1 MTIKLD
7 KDIIVYGL
15 DANTRKDAIS
25 KIADFYVSAGI
36 VTDKQAYLDAVEY
49 RESEGTTGIG
59 DGIAIPHGKS
69 DVVTRSAV
77 AIAKLKHPVEWA
89 SLDNEPVENV
99 FLLTIPEGGD
109 NEHLKILS
117 EIASQLMDDDV
128 REALSKADSVFS
140 LSQIFN

>member
-1 MTIKLD
+1 M
-7 KDIIVYGL
+7 
-15 DANTRKDAIS
+15 
-25 KIADFYVSAGI
+25 YVSAGI
-36 VTDKQAYLDAVEY
+36 VTNKQAYLDAVEY

-109 NEHLKILS
+109 NEQLKILS

>member
-7 KDIIVYGL
+7 KDLIVYGP
-15 DANTRKDAIS
+15 DANTRKDATS
-25 KIADFYVSAGI
+25 KIADQYVSAGI

-49 RESEGTTGIG
+49 REAEGTTGIG

-99 FLLTIPEGGD
+99 FLLTIPEGGIT
-109 NEHLKILS
+109 NI
-117 EIASQLMDDDV
+117 
-128 REALSKADSVFS
+128 
-140 LSQIFN
+140 